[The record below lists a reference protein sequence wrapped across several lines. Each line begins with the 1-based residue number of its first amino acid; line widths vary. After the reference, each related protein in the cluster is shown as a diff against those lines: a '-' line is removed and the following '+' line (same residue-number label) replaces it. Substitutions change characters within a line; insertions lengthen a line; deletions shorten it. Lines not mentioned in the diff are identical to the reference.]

1 LSYSVEIWNNRE
13 ISANIIQNF
22 MTALPTLNISSHI
35 QLWQWI
41 TEPLKYLHNFHRQ
54 CGDIFAVN
62 MTGGFNNAVFLSDPK
77 AIQQML
83 SNDTKQFA
91 APGAI
96 NQILQPFLG
105 DRGVILLDGGE
116 HRQRRQL
123 LMPQFH
129 GDKIRV
135 YTDLICKLTQDL
147 VAGWQVD
154 ETINLRA
161 EMQTISLSVIL
172 QTVFGLYQGERYD
185 LIRDKLLKVIS
196 LIDSPI
202 NSSFLFI
209 PFLQKDLGAWS
220 PWGRFL
226 RDREVLDRLLYAEIA
241 ERRRNYQPDR
251 SDILNLL
258 IGSQD
263 ADGNG
268 MSDIELHDE
277 LMTLIFAGHET
288 TATAL
293 AWAIYWINHLPEVK
307 DKLIA
312 EIASLG
318 TERDAATIS
327 RLSYL
332 NAVCSETL
340 RIYPVGM
347 LTFPRITQEPVSLQG
362 YEISAETV
370 VVGCIYLTHHRK
382 DLYPEPHLFKPERFL
397 ERQFSPYEYLP
408 FGGGSRRCIGMAL
421 AQLEMKLVLV
431 EILSHC
437 QLELVSK
444 LPAVPARRGVTLG
457 PKGGID
463 AKVVSKN

>member
-1 LSYSVEIWNNRE
+1 
-13 ISANIIQNF
+13 
-22 MTALPTLNISSHI
+22 MTALPTISAPSPI

-41 TEPLKYLHNFHRQ
+41 TEPLKYLHNSDRQ
-54 CGDIFAVN
+54 CGDLFAIN
-62 MTGGFNNAVFLSDPK
+62 MSGVFSNAVFISNPRS
-77 AIQQML
+77 IQEVL
-83 SNDTKQFA
+83 TNDTKQFA
-91 APGAI
+91 APGSI
-96 NQILQPFLG
+96 NGILKPFLG

-123 LMPQFH
+123 LIPQFH

-135 YTDLICKLTQDL
+135 YTDLICNVTKDLITQWR
-147 VAGWQVD
+147 VG
-154 ETINLRA
+154 ETINLRE
-161 EMQTISLSVIL
+161 EMQSISLSVIL

-185 LIRDKLLKVIS
+185 LIRNKLIKVIS
-196 LIDSPI
+196 LIESPI

-209 PFLQKDLGAWS
+209 PALQRDLGAWS

-226 RDREVLDRLLYAEIA
+226 RDRAELDRLIYTEIA

-258 IGSQD
+258 IGSKD

-268 MSDIELHDE
+268 MTDIELHDE
-277 LMTLIFAGHET
+277 LMTLLFAGHET

-293 AWAIYWINHLPEVK
+293 AWAIYWINYLPEVK
-307 DKLIA
+307 EKLSS
-312 EIASLG
+312 EIDTLG
-318 TERDAATIS
+318 TERDPVTIS
-327 RLSYL
+327 RLPYL

-362 YEISAETV
+362 YEIPAKTV
-370 VVGCIYLTHHRK
+370 VVGCIYLTHHRE
-382 DLYPEPHLFKPERFL
+382 DLYPEPDLFKPERFL

-421 AQLEMKLVLV
+421 AQLELKLVLV
-431 EILSHC
+431 EMLSHC
-437 QLELVSK
+437 QLKLTGK
-444 LPAVPARRGVTLG
+444 LPAIPARRGITLG
-457 PKGGID
+457 PKGGIE
-463 AKVVSKN
+463 AQVVSKN